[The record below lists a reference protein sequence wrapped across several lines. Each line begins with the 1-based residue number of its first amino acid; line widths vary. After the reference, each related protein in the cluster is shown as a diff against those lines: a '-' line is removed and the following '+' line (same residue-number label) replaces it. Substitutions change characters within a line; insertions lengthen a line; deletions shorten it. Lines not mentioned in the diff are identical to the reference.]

1 MDNDIFE
8 IREGNRRYD
17 LSERFLKFSIL
28 VIKIIKRLPND
39 IAGRRIGDQLF
50 RSGTSPGANYEEAC
64 AAESRKDFIHRPTCR
79 SGD

>member
-50 RSGTSPGANYEEAC
+50 RSGTSQERTMKKHAPRK
-64 AAESRKDFIHRPTCR
+64 AEKISFIN
-79 SGD
+79 